1 MSDRRSLSATLTD
14 LPNIDPAA
22 ARAFV
27 TQEKSPPE
35 NSRAADR
42 TKSPPARPVASETT
56 RKPAKRTRPSGI
68 APVGLIPVTVRL
80 RPEVAGGLKR
90 ASLEREL
97 AGEEPFTQQELVEQ
111 LLEPWLREN
120 GFLA

>member
-1 MSDRRSLSATLTD
+1 MTDRRSLTATLTS
-14 LPNIDPAA
+14 LPNIDPAT

-27 TQEKSPPE
+27 TQEKPSE
-35 NSRAADR
+35 SGRAADR
-42 TKSPPARPVASETT
+42 STPGRSHSAAAEPSK
-56 RKPAKRTRPSGI
+56 KPAKKSRPSGI

-111 LLEPWLREN
+111 LLEPWLRDH
-120 GFLA
+120 GFLD